1 MFSHSTKI
9 RIAYGHTD
17 KMGFLFHGHYPHFFS
32 VARTEA
38 IRSLGMSYKQLED
51 RGIIMPVAKL
61 QMHFIRPAAYDD
73 VLRFETTVRLLEKD
87 RISFHYNVFKED
99 ERICTRATVNL
110 VFMDAKIH
118 ERVNMP
124 DELMNKLSPYFNE

>member
-1 MFSHSTKI
+1 MFSHITKI

-32 VARTEA
+32 ICRTEA

-61 QMHFIRPAAYDD
+61 QMSFIRPAAYDD
-73 VLRFETTVRLLEKD
+73 VLKFETTVRKLEKNK
-87 RISFHYNVFKED
+87 ISFQYNVFKED
-99 ERICTRATVNL
+99 ERICTRATVDL
-110 VFMDAKIH
+110 VFMDAEIH
-118 ERVNMP
+118 KRVDMP
-124 DELMNKLSPYFNE
+124 DELMEKLSPYFNE